1 MDRLIRLLW
10 CCLWLGGGAGLPGLV
25 AAYGTVAPSG
35 STQVERWTGPPLPS
49 GQLYVSAGS
58 ACGAWV
64 TYMNSRA
71 GPGESFTQYSLTV
84 NEGAGTYSCQ
94 TLRTYRYCNYGGS
107 YPDCNPSNPSST
119 EATQVNG
126 GGSGTR
132 SYVSEPGCPSNS
144 TASGAQCVCDAGH
157 RPNSGGTA
165 CVSYSCGMM
174 QPVPGADLIQ
184 TNQSGGSF
192 CLDGCRVVASLQFQD
207 GGTGPWFARGPYY
220 AVGAT
225 CEVQTSTQEP
235 PAPTNP
241 ASAPEQLAPGKC
253 PGEVN
258 GQPVIVDCNV
268 TDSTRVEVNP
278 DGSFKEVS
286 TRCQGGNCIT
296 TERNFDENGEET
308 TPGTT
313 TIGGTGG
320 RTGGVTDVD
329 NPGGEEGE
337 EGECEQNPS
346 ASGCGGEGAA
356 IGELYTDNPTTLTEV
371 LTAFRG
377 SALNTP
383 IGSAVGGFFTVTG
396 GGACPTFQT
405 TIPYIEAD
413 VSLDVFCD
421 EWVADALAFL
431 QAAVLLVCSFF
442 AFRVAIDN

>member
-25 AAYGTVAPSG
+25 AAYGTVPSD
-35 STQVERWTGPPLPS
+35 
-49 GQLYVSAGS
+49 GS
-58 ACGAWV
+58 ATEQRFQVAIAGYPTTLHTSLGAACSAAAQV
-64 TYMNSRA
+64 LNSRDNPGSVYTA
-71 GPGESFTQYSLTV
+71 GGPHTDYGGTFLCRGSQVNYACYS
-84 NEGAGTYSCQ
+84 GTYPNCDSQ
-94 TLRTYRYCNYGGS
+94 GS
-107 YPDCNPSNPSST
+107 YTNTNSSF
-119 EATQVNG
+119 NLY
-126 GGSGTR
+126 SGEK
-132 SYVSEPGCPSNS
+132 VSVTVPNCPANS
-144 TASGAQCVCDAGH
+144 TASGSQCVCDAGH

-165 CVSYSCGMM
+165 CGSYSCGMM

-225 CEVQTSTQEP
+225 CEVQTSTQQP

-296 TERNFDENGEET
+296 TERNFDENGNET

-320 RTGGVTDVD
+320 RTDGVTDVD

-356 IGELYTDNPTTLTEV
+356 IGELYADNPATLTEV
-371 LTAFRG
+371 LTGFR
-377 SALNTP
+377 SAALGTP
-383 IGSAVGGFFTVTG
+383 IGSAVDGFFTVSG
-396 GGACPTFQT
+396 GGACPTYQT

-413 VSLDVFCD
+413 VNLDVFCD

-431 QAAVLLVCSFF
+431 QAAIMVVCSFF